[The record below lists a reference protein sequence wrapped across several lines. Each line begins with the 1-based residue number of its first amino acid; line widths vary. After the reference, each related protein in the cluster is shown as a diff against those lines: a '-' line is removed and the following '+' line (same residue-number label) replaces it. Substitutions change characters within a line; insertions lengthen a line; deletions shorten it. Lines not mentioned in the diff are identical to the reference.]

1 LKALVCALLAS
12 GLGVAVAGA
21 VVAGC
26 SQKGDAA
33 SPGPFAEDATVDGD
47 DSDSSAYQFCPD
59 IDATF
64 GSIQP
69 TLFSDPVG
77 ACVNICHTPTGASR
91 NGNLDFQL
99 EASDIYAELLG
110 DGGGMP
116 AFNEA
121 GTAHILRVTP
131 FDPDASLL
139 YIKLNIHS
147 NTDPLYGSGM
157 PQNMPGSVCPAA
169 IQAVGQWIAQGAPY
183 APHD

>member
-1 LKALVCALLAS
+1 M
-12 GLGVAVAGA
+12 
-21 VVAGC
+21 AGC

-33 SPGPFAEDATVDGD
+33 TPGPFAEDATVDAGGGD
-47 DSDSSAYQFCPD
+47 DSADGPVYQFCPD

-69 TLFSDPVG
+69 ILFSDPVG
-77 ACVNICHTPTGASR
+77 ACVNICHTPSGASK

-99 EASDIYAELLG
+99 EAGDIYAELLG

-121 GTAHILRVTP
+121 GSAHPILRVAP

-147 NTDPLYGSGM
+147 LMDPLYGSGM
-157 PQNMPGSVCPAA
+157 PQNSPGSVCPLA
-169 IQAVGQWIAQGAPY
+169 IEAVGQWIAQGAPY
-183 APHD
+183 AGHD